1 MEGARV
7 LFAMSDETPERDFQ
21 GAQIVVGGITLAGI
35 PLLLLI
41 FIQAALEPEYFWN
54 YAQVG
59 FGHAVVLLCPILFGR
74 FLSYDRLLHLHGAT
88 IAAQLLNACW
98 MSGGS
103 NSVVLFVFPIVPI
116 YIATIGKPR
125 AVLGVSAL
133 LVLDAFFIWFG
144 SDQGWIEEDSLKSS
158 FFGIAV
164 LIWSMGTAGWI
175 ALHHSSLENDL
186 LEQTREESER
196 RRQSQ
201 IRVEQSEKRLAEVN
215 ASKSAFL
222 NYLAHELR
230 NPLTAIRGTA
240 ELISLPAEDAAARP
254 ISVRP
259 IHQGVESIQ
268 QLLNQVLEFGKAEG
282 QEILPKWE
290 GVELHPFY
298 QSLVAHGIAM
308 SSDSPLTF
316 KRIARV
322 PPVAWRGDPHLTRQI
337 LANLLDNAFK
347 YTESGWVEFR
357 MTVENNRILC
367 FAVEDTGV
375 GIAKERVEDIFKPF
389 VRLENPERKPVR
401 GAGLGLAIVQQL
413 VRSIQGTLHVESTPG
428 SGTTVQLKLPLLPD
442 ESIGKV
448 DV

>member
-1 MEGARV
+1 M
-7 LFAMSDETPERDFQ
+7 
-21 GAQIVVGGITLAGI
+21 
-35 PLLLLI
+35 
-41 FIQAALEPEYFWN
+41 
-54 YAQVG
+54 
-59 FGHAVVLLCPILFGR
+59 
-74 FLSYDRLLHLHGAT
+74 
-88 IAAQLLNACW
+88 
-98 MSGGS
+98 
-103 NSVVLFVFPIVPI
+103 
-116 YIATIGKPR
+116 
-125 AVLGVSAL
+125 
-133 LVLDAFFIWFG
+133 
-144 SDQGWIEEDSLKSS
+144 
-158 FFGIAV
+158 
-164 LIWSMGTAGWI
+164 
-175 ALHHSSLENDL
+175 
-186 LEQTREESER
+186 
-196 RRQSQ
+196 
-201 IRVEQSEKRLAEVN
+201 
-215 ASKSAFL
+215 
-222 NYLAHELR
+222 
-230 NPLTAIRGTA
+230 
-240 ELISLPAEDAAARP
+240 
-254 ISVRP
+254 RP

-290 GVELHPFY
+290 GVELHLLPEPRRPRHRNEFGFAADL
-298 QSLVAHGIAM
+298 QENRA
-308 SSDSPLTF
+308 SPS
-316 KRIARV
+316 
-322 PPVAWRGDPHLTRQI
+322 VAWRGDPHLTRQI